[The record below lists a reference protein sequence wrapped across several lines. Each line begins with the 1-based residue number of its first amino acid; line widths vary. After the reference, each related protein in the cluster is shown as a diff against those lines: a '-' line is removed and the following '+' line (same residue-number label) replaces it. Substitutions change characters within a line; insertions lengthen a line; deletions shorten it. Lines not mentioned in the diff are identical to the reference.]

1 MKWIYRI
8 QQKLPIA
15 FLLAIILA
23 GVFIKNMV
31 ERNNVSD
38 LGDSFAS
45 VYEDRLLVESYIY
58 QLSDRLYKKKLIV
71 GHCGESKNP
80 EEVHTELKAHNAA
93 IHILVTNY
101 EKTKLTEAE
110 VVSFQS
116 LKSTLSEIEIIEAE
130 FLKPNTEILSQAS
143 FEREFRK
150 ASGNLNQLSNI
161 QLAEGKILADQ
172 SKKIVAGSS
181 ILTQFE
187 LGMIIIIGLIIQAL
201 VLASNSITAKTDQKH
216 QLN

>member
-1 MKWIYRI
+1 VR
-8 QQKLPIA
+8 
-15 FLLAIILA
+15 
-23 GVFIKNMV
+23 
-31 ERNNVSD
+31 
-38 LGDSFAS
+38 
-45 VYEDRLLVESYIY
+45 
-58 QLSDRLYKKKLIV
+58 
-71 GHCGESKNP
+71 
-80 EEVHTELKAHNAA
+80 TELKAHNAA

-130 FLKPNTEILSQAS
+130 FLKPNTEILSQVS

-150 ASGNLNQLSNI
+150 ASENLNQLSNI
-161 QLAEGKILADQ
+161 QLVEGKILADQ
-172 SKKIVAGSS
+172 SKKIVAGST

-201 VLASNSITAKTDQKH
+201 VLASNSITSKTAQKH
-216 QLN
+216 HLN